1 MVFGFVKQSNG
12 QIRVQSEMG
21 KGTTF
26 SLYFPKANEKAPAG
40 RPRSPEIAPRARNE
54 TILLVEDDVE
64 VRVMIQR
71 LLEELG
77 YRVISTEN
85 GRAALAMVNEGLK
98 PDLLLTDVVLP
109 DGPSGFELAAEI
121 RGRLP
126 GVRLLFTSGYAQDL
140 VARRPESVAS
150 APLLHKP
157 FHRTELAH
165 HVRRALDVAVIV
177 RAPGFSGRLVQL

>member
-12 QIRVQSEMG
+12 QIRVTSEMG
-21 KGTTF
+21 TGTTF
-26 SLYFPKANEKAPAG
+26 SLYFPKTNERAPAS
-40 RPRSPEIAPRARNE
+40 RTRSPEAAPRARDE

-77 YRVISTEN
+77 YRVTATEN
-85 GRAALAMVNEGLK
+85 GRAALALVNEGLK
-98 PDLLLTDVVLP
+98 PDLLLSDVVLP

-121 RGRLP
+121 RSRLP
-126 GVRLLFTSGYAQDL
+126 QVRLLFTSGYAQDL
-140 VARRPESVAS
+140 VARRPESVAT

-157 FHRTELAH
+157 FHRSELAH
-165 HVRRALDVAVIV
+165 HVRRALDLA
-177 RAPGFSGRLVQL
+177 